1 MDHNQGGLMKK
12 RGPAIKSR
20 DGAARTTT
28 LGVRVSPAELKEIE
42 AVAQQRGMTVSD
54 YVRGL
59 CFAEEG

>member
-1 MDHNQGGLMKK
+1 MKK

-42 AVAQQRGMTVSD
+42 AAAQQRGMTVSD

-59 CFAEEG
+59 CFAGERE